1 MKEHFY
7 FFLLFQ
13 HGHRW
18 EICFTFSFG
27 DKQLFCSFQRN
38 LISKLDFGKMPQSG
52 ELKLEVI
59 KEYLILTKIRRD
71 RMYISAE
78 QLIYLNVTTT
88 QRVFGKLDKDLTPLP
103 RRHTQ
108 KPISKLLT
116 KMCKRLNSLF
126 FLLSTV
132 CFCFILYFASRFF
145 SSSFKIL
152 QTAVLDIFVCSDRC
166 LIDLYAFMGS
176 LLMTV
181 QSMSPLV
188 KNY

>member
-88 QRVFGKLDKDLTPLP
+88 QRVFGKLDKDLMPLP
-103 RRHTQ
+103 GRHTQ

-116 KMCKRLNSLF
+116 KMCKKLNSLF
-126 FLLSTV
+126 FCFPRSASASFCILLPDFSACPSKFSKLRYQTS
-132 CFCFILYFASRFF
+132 LFAR
-145 SSSFKIL
+145 IG
-152 QTAVLDIFVCSDRC
+152 V
-166 LIDLYAFMGS
+166 
-176 LLMTV
+176 
-181 QSMSPLV
+181 
-188 KNY
+188 